1 MTGTNNVNSTYFG
14 SESLKEAAD
23 DYIGDLLNYLKP
35 VHQTTPIHV
44 INILPLL
51 QSKSLLGTSENI
63 YLGGVVTLLYMAYT
77 ADGTKGHSC
86 SSLLYAPQRQQ

>member
-1 MTGTNNVNSTYFG
+1 MTPARKRKIQENEKFYFL
-14 SESLKEAAD
+14 S
-23 DYIGDLLNYLKP
+23 
-35 VHQTTPIHV
+35 
-44 INILPLL
+44 LL